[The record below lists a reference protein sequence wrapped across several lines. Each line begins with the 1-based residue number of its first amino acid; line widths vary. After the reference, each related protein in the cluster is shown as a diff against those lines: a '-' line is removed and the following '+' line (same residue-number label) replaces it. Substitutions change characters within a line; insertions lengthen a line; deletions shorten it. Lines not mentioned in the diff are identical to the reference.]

1 MPRDQLPANLVYG
14 VNSVAVALDS
24 GQLRVLFFDAGR
36 QSERTQQLHARALV
50 DGVEVQPLARQGFSR
65 ALPAD
70 QHQGVAG
77 LIHEPH
83 RYFLEEIV
91 GVAAED
97 SCVLVLDR
105 VQDPQNLGA
114 VLRTAAA
121 GGVDAVVLP
130 KAGACP
136 VTPAVHKAAAGLSL
150 IVPIVEDEN
159 LARALEFLKG
169 HGYWAIGCDSER
181 GEDALTFEYPHR
193 RVIVMGNETEGMR
206 RLVREG
212 CDYIVRIPMAKG
224 VDSLNISA
232 ATAVVLYLAKAD
244 LARAAYDATH
254 GTAEP
259 APADEPESDADG
271 SGSSST

>member
-1 MPRDQLPANLVYG
+1 VPRGQLPANLVYG
-14 VNSVAVALDS
+14 INPVAIALDS

-50 DGVEVQPLARQGFSR
+50 DGVEVQPLSRQGFSR
-65 ALPAD
+65 ALPAE

-77 LIHEPH
+77 MLHEPH

-91 GVAAED
+91 GVAGED
-97 SCVLVLDR
+97 STVLVLDR

-130 KAGACP
+130 KAGGCP

-150 IVPIVEDEN
+150 LVPVVEDEN

-169 HGYWAIGCDSER
+169 HGYWAIGCDAER

-193 RVIVMGNETEGMR
+193 RVIVMGNEAEGMR
-206 RLVREG
+206 RLVRES
-212 CDYIVRIPMAKG
+212 CDYVVRIPMAKG
-224 VDSLNISA
+224 VDSLNISV
-232 ATAVVLYLAKAD
+232 ATGVVLYLAKAD
-244 LARAAYDATH
+244 LARATFDAAEDA
-254 GTAEP
+254 AEP
-259 APADEPESDADG
+259 AAADELKSDADG
-271 SGSSST
+271 SSSSAT